1 MNQDQKAAIIVRMLE
16 EASKEMRA
24 SKISKATLQAGLHSY
39 LAKYN
44 PPEHPFNP
52 LNKDNVLLFKARS

>member
-24 SKISKATLQAGLHSY
+24 SKISKETLEAGFHSY
-39 LAKYN
+39 LAKHN
-44 PPEHPFNP
+44 PPEHPFDS
-52 LNKDNVLLFKARS
+52 LNKNNVLLFKARN